1 MRKHPTDSPLAVTML
16 MTRLTMASWETIF
29 RRTLMMATGNCSPA
43 EYQRMAAEKLQAA
56 QQSMV
61 ALATGRGQAAALAPY
76 VARTRANV
84 RRLRKQA

>member
-1 MRKHPTDSPLAVTML
+1 ML